1 VSSTPQPPSAPLAL
15 RLLAY
20 LDITLLVFTLPI
32 FIGAGLPI
40 LGWAGGS
47 AAYVAQR
54 LISELL
60 KRSAAQTQDMTGF
73 LGVMVGGVIAR
84 GFFVALSIFGVGMI
98 DGDAGAAAGFLFLAA
113 FTVNLTM
120 TLVLSPY
127 RKQSGG
133 KA

>member
-1 VSSTPQPPSAPLAL
+1 VSNAPQPPSAPLAL
-15 RLLAY
+15 RLLGY
-20 LDITLLVFTLPI
+20 LDITLLVCALPI

-60 KRSAAQTQDMTGF
+60 KHSAAQTEDMTGF
-73 LGVMVGGVIAR
+73 LGIMVGGTIAR
-84 GFFVALSIFGVGMI
+84 GFFVSLAIFGVGLI
-98 DGDAGAAAGFLFLAA
+98 DGNAGAAAGILFLAA

-120 TLVLSPY
+120 TLVLTPY
-127 RKQSGG
+127 KKDGRK
-133 KA
+133 A